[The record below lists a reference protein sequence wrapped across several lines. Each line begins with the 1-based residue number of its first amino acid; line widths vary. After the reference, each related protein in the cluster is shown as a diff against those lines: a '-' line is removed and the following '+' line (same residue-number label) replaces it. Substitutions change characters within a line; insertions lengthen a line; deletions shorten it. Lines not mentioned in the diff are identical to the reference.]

1 MYPTDA
7 GTGGRVRGAGHL
19 AAASLGIGL
28 PIATGAV
35 LIAALFSPN
44 LWTSVPL
51 VILAV
56 FVRNLRNLLPFVG
69 LHRPRAGPKPLASAL
84 GVGAVPSGIGFSPV
98 PVWAGWSS
106 SSGGWD

>member
-7 GTGGRVRGAGHL
+7 GTGGGVRGAGHP

-51 VILAV
+51 VMLAV
-56 FVRNLRNLLPFVG
+56 FVANLANLLAFVG
-69 LHRPRAGPKPLASAL
+69 LHRARAGPEPLRRAPA
-84 GVGAVPSGIGFSPV
+84 VGPDLSGICLAAV
-98 PVWAGWSS
+98 LVL
-106 SSGGWD
+106 GGRL

>member
-7 GTGGRVRGAGHL
+7 GTGGRLLGAGHL

-51 VILAV
+51 VMLVV
-56 FVRNLRNLLPFVG
+56 FVANLANLLAFVG
-69 LHRPRAGPKPLASAL
+69 LHRARAGPEPLRSAL
-84 GVGAVPSGIGFSPV
+84 GVGAVLSGICLSAV
-98 PVWAGWSS
+98 LVLAGWFARL
-106 SSGGWD
+106 GG